1 MLEPAASAV
10 GEIATELRATATAII
25 PLLNVTAFMMGLLRV
40 R

>member
-25 PLLNVTAFMMGLLRV
+25 LLLNVTPFMMGLLRV
-40 R
+40 K